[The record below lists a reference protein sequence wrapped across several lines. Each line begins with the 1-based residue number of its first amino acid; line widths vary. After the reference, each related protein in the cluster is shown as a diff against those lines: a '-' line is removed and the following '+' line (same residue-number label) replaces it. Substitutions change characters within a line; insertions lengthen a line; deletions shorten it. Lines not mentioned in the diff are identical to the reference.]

1 MKGRGRK
8 EIDKI
13 QIVHHKSVE
22 YNSSNGSDNF
32 PTMGDL

>member
-13 QIVHHKSVE
+13 QIVHHKSME
-22 YNSSNGSDNF
+22 YHSSNGSDNF